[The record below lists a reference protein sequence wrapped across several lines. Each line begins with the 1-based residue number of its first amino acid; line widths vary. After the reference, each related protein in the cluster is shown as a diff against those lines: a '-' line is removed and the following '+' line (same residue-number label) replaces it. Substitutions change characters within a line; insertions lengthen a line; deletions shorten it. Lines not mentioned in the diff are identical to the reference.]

1 MQTTTRPTS
10 FALALPPPR
19 YRVPRKAR
27 NQRGF
32 TLIELLVALSAMA
45 LLALMSFNGVQSLS
59 FTQHHVQ
66 ARSDEWARVQVALA
80 QWQADL
86 EALSPTPTQT
96 GLDWDGRVVRL
107 LRRSRAG
114 LPDEGLR
121 VVAWAQRTVAPPPPG
136 NNEAAR
142 ATPGGS
148 QWLRWQSGPLRTRGE
163 LDAAWAQALQWGR
176 SPADADRMNE
186 VAVMPMSEW
195 QIFYFRANAWTNPL
209 SSNGEATPSDA
220 LPDGVR
226 VVLHLPPGHSLAG
239 KITRDWVRPTL
250 GGGKS

>member
-1 MQTTTRPTS
+1 MQHPQPNRPTRRRS
-10 FALALPPPR
+10 AHS
-19 YRVPRKAR
+19 
-27 NQRGF
+27 GF

-59 FTQHHVQ
+59 LTQNHVQ

-121 VVAWAQRTVAPPPPG
+121 VVAWAQRTVTALPVSPETGRSPPS
-136 NNEAAR
+136 
-142 ATPGGS
+142 GS

-176 SPADADRMNE
+176 SPADADRVNE

-195 QIFYFRANAWTNPL
+195 QVFYFRANAWSNPL
-209 SSNGEATPSDA
+209 SSDGETTKSDA

>member
-1 MQTTTRPTS
+1 MQRLS
-10 FALALPPPR
+10 HNR
-19 YRVPRKAR
+19 AR
-27 NQRGF
+27 RRRQTHSGF

-45 LLALMSFNGVQSLS
+45 LLAIMSFNGVQSLS

-86 EALSPTPTQT
+86 DALSPTPTQT

-121 VVAWAQRTVAPPPPG
+121 VVAWAQRTVTTPSGSSEAGQPPP
-136 NNEAAR
+136 R
-142 ATPGGS
+142 GS
-148 QWLRWQSGPLRTRGE
+148 QWLRWQSGPLRSRGE

-176 SPADADRMNE
+176 SPADADRVNE

-195 QIFYFRANAWTNPL
+195 QVFYFRANAWTNPL
-209 SSNGEATPSDA
+209 SSDGGTTQSDA

-226 VVLHLPPGHSLAG
+226 VVLHLPAGHSLAG
-239 KITRDWVRPTL
+239 KIIRDWVRPTL